1 MDDRLVLRLLDSA
14 RIDGELRK
22 KSDAEIADLLLQEVW
37 SEEDVTT
44 RRCALIEHAIDR
56 LHRAKGGPL
65 PPEDVCDPQ
74 DEDPADHVWTETVEG
89 FTICGRCGV
98 VHR

>member
-37 SEEDVTT
+37 AEEDVTT
-44 RRCALIEHAIDR
+44 KRCALIEHAIDR

-74 DEDPADHVWTETVEG
+74 DEDPADHAWDGPTCT
-89 FTICGRCGV
+89 RCGAE
-98 VHR
+98 RQG

>member
-1 MDDRLVLRLLDSA
+1 MSGYHLLEKLLDSA

-44 RRCALIEHAIDR
+44 KRCALIEHAIDR

-65 PPEDVCDPQ
+65 PL
-74 DEDPADHVWTETVEG
+74 DEDP
-89 FTICGRCGV
+89 
-98 VHR
+98 